1 MDEPAEILE
10 GAQGPLKQ
18 NPGASGIQRV
28 LSGRWFPGSAILATQ
43 ISGPVEMVIAGR
55 GPGQGCLLLTPK

>member
-10 GAQGPLKQ
+10 GAQGALKQ
-18 NPGASGIQRV
+18 NPGTSGIQRV
-28 LSGRWFPGSAILATQ
+28 PSGGWFPGSAILAPR

-55 GPGQGCLLLTPK
+55 GPGQGCLLPTPQ